1 MGEEGSCQVKYR
13 AVFLDFYGTL
23 VHEDDD
29 IILLIC
35 ERIRESAS
43 IECTNQEIG
52 RYWWSE
58 FSRIFRSSH
67 GEGFKLQRT
76 IGLESLAE
84 TIRHFGSVARAEE
97 IIGLQFEHWTR
108 PRLYPDTKPFLD
120 SLRRTGTP
128 VYILSNIDRSD
139 IEYAVSYHGIHAQ
152 GILTSED
159 VRAYKPRPELFRKAL
174 MQYRLKADDV
184 IHIGDSLTSDVQGA
198 QSLGIAAMWLN
209 RLGKPQAEGIEPDYI
224 CTTLDEAQQVLQG
237 RNKEEARA

>member
-1 MGEEGSCQVKYR
+1 MKYR

-29 IILLIC
+29 IIPLIC

-43 IECTNQEIG
+43 IECMNQEIG

-84 TIRHFGSVARAEE
+84 TIRHFGSGARAEE
-97 IIGLQFEHWTR
+97 IIGLQFEHWIR

-159 VRAYKPRPELFRKAL
+159 ARAYKPRPELFRKAL
-174 MQYRLKADDV
+174 MQYQLKADEV

-224 CTTLDEAQQVLQG
+224 CTTLDQAQQVLHG
-237 RNKEEARA
+237 HHKEEARA